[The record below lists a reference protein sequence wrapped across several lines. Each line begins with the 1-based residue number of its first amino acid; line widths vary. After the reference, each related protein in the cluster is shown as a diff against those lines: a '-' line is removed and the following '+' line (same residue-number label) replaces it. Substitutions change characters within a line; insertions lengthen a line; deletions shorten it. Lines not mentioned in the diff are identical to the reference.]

1 LGYSYLAEHSVFDLS
16 VVSAPT
22 LYIAAVT
29 ITTEQL
35 STAAGSF
42 GINFGDASYN
52 MDYSDLK

>member
-1 LGYSYLAEHSVFDLS
+1 MAEHSVFDLS

-22 LYIAAVT
+22 LYIADAT